1 MKQILIATSFL
12 IIATLSEATASVKLY
27 GKAYDLKKTK
37 VLYHEVHEVT
47 VGDNGFNQKVETR
60 YLDSSLKEFA
70 TLKSTFKDNLFVPD
84 SELKDIRLKRTEK
97 LILDGKKANIQVITE
112 GQKDQ
117 AKTIQIDSS
126 SVAGQ
131 GFNNFLLKYFDDLAA
146 GKSQKVAIVVIPL
159 LDFFKFTASRVG
171 ALSEKE
177 ETVEFKI
184 QIASVFLKAFADPIY
199 VKYDKKTRNLLEFR
213 GLSNLSDEKDKKQQV
228 LIQYSDSPP
237 TL

>member
-1 MKQILIATSFL
+1 MKQILLASSFFMIAIL
-12 IIATLSEATASVKLY
+12 CEATTPLKLY
-27 GKAYDLKKTK
+27 GIAHDSKKTK
-37 VLYHEVHEVT
+37 ILYHEVHEIT
-47 VGDNGFNQKVETR
+47 LGDDGFNKKVETR

-84 SELKDIRLKRTEK
+84 SELKDTRLKRTEK
-97 LILDGKKANIQVITE
+97 LILDGKAAKIQVSTE

-117 AKTIQIDSS
+117 TKTIQIDST

-146 GKSQKVAIVVIPL
+146 GKNQKVAIVVIPL

-171 ALSEKE
+171 GLSEKD

-199 VKYDKKTRNLLEFR
+199 VKYNKKSRNLLEFR

>member
-1 MKQILIATSFL
+1 MKKMLMSL
-12 IIATLSEATASVKLY
+12 VVLASVMTAEAVTAKKLY

-37 VLYHEVHEVT
+37 VLYHEVHDVT
-47 VGDNGFNQKVETR
+47 IGDDGFNQKVETK
-60 YLDSSLKEFA
+60 YLDISLKEFA
-70 TLKSTFKDNLFVPD
+70 ALKSTFKDNLFVPD
-84 SELKDIRLKRTEK
+84 SELKDSRLKRTEK
-97 LILDGKKANIQVITE
+97 LNLDGNKAKIQVVTE

-117 AKTIQIDSS
+117 TKTISIDST

-131 GFNNFLLKYFDDLAA
+131 GFNNFLLKYFDELAT
-146 GKSQKVAIVVIPL
+146 GKSKKVAIVVIPL

-171 ALSEKE
+171 PASERE
-177 ETVEFKI
+177 EAVEFKI
-184 QIASVFLKAFADPIY
+184 QIASVFLKAFADPIF

-213 GLSNLSDEKDKKQQV
+213 GLSNLSDEKDQKQQV